1 MKIEGY
7 SILKEISR
15 GPITTVFLGRQ
26 LALERPVL
34 IKLLNTQWQNE
45 PDLIERFRREAIIC
59 ARLKHPNIVS
69 IFNVGT
75 EGDNLYLVIEYIEGE
90 DGSRFVKQHHPIP
103 FDLIIYIAREIING
117 LAYAHSRGIIHR
129 DIKPGNIMVSREGSV
144 KISDFGLA
152 RTEDLPALTA
162 QGGTVGTPAYMSP
175 EQARGKTLDQR
186 SDLFSLGVTLYEMAS
201 GESPFHGENF
211 ADSIGKVLND
221 NPKPL
226 RQIRSDIP
234 DWFSEL
240 VAEMLNKDAQKRPAS
255 AREILA
261 HPGASAREILA
272 HPGFKSVSA
281 SGEQLASFIEDP
293 SAYAPAQTVEAKPAG
308 SANRPSRKRWGIAAS
323 LVGAMV
329 IFLAIIF
336 IRPEE
341 DKNNLLGGGNSDSL
355 KIAENITPVDS
366 FAQNEPLQNDSNA
379 QNIPLQQSADSPSEN
394 SQNLAASSLTVTKE
408 RLPENQ
414 PEQPEVAVQED
425 SLPDTLTIINQS
437 SEKEEVVVEM
447 GGVYVACSPWA
458 EVFIDGQKKET
469 TPLVRPIMLQ
479 PGEYAIELKN
489 PGFASHRRQLS
500 IQPGRIDTMTVN
512 LLPHFGYL
520 NLRVIPW
527 AEIYINGQFYEKTPI
542 AKPISLPAGKYELKL
557 TNPNFQTYI
566 DSISIA
572 AGETLS
578 QQVMLSQ

>member
-15 GPITTVFLGRQ
+15 GPITTVFLGKQ

-90 DGSRFVKQHHPIP
+90 DASRFVKQHHPIP
-103 FDLIIYIAREIING
+103 FELILYIAREIITG

-129 DIKPGNIMVSREGSV
+129 DIKPGNIMVSREGAV

-152 RTEDLPALTA
+152 RTEDLPAITA

-175 EQARGKTLDQR
+175 EQARGKALDQR

-201 GESPFHGENF
+201 GTSPFYGENF
-211 ADSIGKVLND
+211 ADSIRKVLNET
-221 NPKPL
+221 PKPL
-226 RQIRSDIP
+226 RQTRNDIP
-234 DWFSEL
+234 DWFSDL
-240 VAEMLNKDAQKRPAS
+240 IVEMLDKGTQKRPVS
-255 AREILA
+255 AR
-261 HPGASAREILA
+261 GILA
-272 HPGFKSVSA
+272 HPGFKNVSA
-281 SGEQLASFIEDP
+281 SGEQLAAFMENP
-293 SAYAPAQTVEAKPAG
+293 SAYAAPQTVEAEAASGAG
-308 SANRPSRKRWGIAAS
+308 RPSKKKWGIAAS
-323 LVGAMV
+323 LIGVLFL
-329 IFLAIIF
+329 ILAIFF
-336 IRPEE
+336 IRPEG
-341 DKNNLLGGGNSDSL
+341 DKTSELSGGTGDSL
-355 KIAENITPVDS
+355 KIAEKITADS
-366 FAQNEPLQNDSNA
+366 LSSEEPLLNDSNV
-379 QNIPLQQSADSPSEN
+379 QDIPVQQPEN
-394 SQNLAASSLTVTKE
+394 SQNKAVSTLAGTKK

-414 PEQPEVAVQED
+414 PEQTPATFQED
-425 SLPDTLTIINQS
+425 SLPDTLANVNQTS
-437 SEKEEVVVEM
+437 GNKEVVVEM

-458 EVFIDGQKKET
+458 DVLINGQIKET
-469 TPLVRPIMLQ
+469 TPLVQPIMLQ
-479 PGEYAIELKN
+479 PGEYVIELKN
-489 PGFASHRRQLS
+489 PGFASFRRQLR
-500 IQPGRIDTMTVN
+500 IQAGQIDSLTVN
-512 LLPHFGYL
+512 LQPHFGYL

-527 AEIYINGQFYEKTPI
+527 AEVYINGQYYERTPI

-566 DSISIA
+566 DSINIA

-578 QQVMLSQ
+578 QQIILSQ

>member
-15 GPITTVFLGRQ
+15 GPITTVFLGKQ

-75 EGDNLYLVIEYIEGE
+75 EDDNLYLVIEYIEGE
-90 DGSRFVKQHHPIP
+90 DAGRFVKRHHPIP

-201 GESPFHGENF
+201 GVSPFHGENF
-211 ADSIGKVLND
+211 ADSIRKVLNVS
-221 NPKPL
+221 PKPL

-234 DWFSEL
+234 DWFSDL
-240 VAEMLNKDAQKRPAS
+240 IAEMLNKDAQKRPVS

-261 HPGASAREILA
+261 N
-272 HPGFKSVSA
+272 PGFKSVSA
-281 SGEQLASFIEDP
+281 SSEQLAAFMEDP
-293 SAYAPAQTVEAKPAG
+293 SAYAPAQTVEAKAASG
-308 SANRPSRKRWGIAAS
+308 RGRSSKKKWSIAA
-323 LVGAMV
+323 
-329 IFLAIIF
+329 FLIGGLFLLLTIIF
-336 IRPEE
+336 IRPEGN
-341 DKNNLLGGGNSDSL
+341 KNSSLSGGNSDSL
-355 KIAENITPVDS
+355 KIVENIIPADS
-366 FAQNEPLQNDSNA
+366 FVQNESSQQDSSA
-379 QNIPLQQSADSPSEN
+379 QNILPQQPDESPSEN
-394 SQNLAASSLTVTKE
+394 SPNLAASSLAATKK

-414 PEQPEVAVQED
+414 PEQPPATFQGD
-425 SLPDTLTIINQS
+425 SLPDTLTNVSQAGRN
-437 SEKEEVVVEM
+437 EKVVVEM
-447 GGVYVACSPWA
+447 GGLYVACSPWA

-500 IQPGRIDTMTVN
+500 IQPGQIDTLTVN
-512 LLPHFGYL
+512 LQPHFGYL